1 MITKRQEEARPAI
14 TGEMLTRIAAERAGV
29 DESVAQS
36 VLAAVFETLRERLLE
51 GDRVALGDL
60 LDLGVVREPARIRRD
75 SSGRFSEISPAH
87 SRLDVRPGSTL
98 GEGLATMRAA
108 GILLVMP
115 SENRFAEM
123 LGEHF
128 AKLGWQV
135 QRAVDSDSCRAMLEG
150 ANPYL
155 LVCDHTL
162 PDRDALV
169 HRVKTD
175 WRTNTVPVVTLH
187 TRFEELRRP
196 DGLLVLGDLA
206 VFEPIAV
213 GPFLRSMDQLLAQST
228 EERAVFDRQLRFRV
242 PVREREISRAFEIGD
257 SFFKDCGF
265 RDDSLVGL
273 TTAYREAIRNAE
285 LHGSSGDGDLCIDV
299 EFLLDPKRVIVSVED
314 EGDGFD
320 HRGYFEQL
328 NGSEPVALARERHA
342 QGGVGGLGIYLMA
355 RCVDSVS
362 YSDRGNRVTLAT
374 KLPGSRENSRT
385 GDGA

>member
-1 MITKRQEEARPAI
+1 VITKRQEEVRPAI
-14 TGEMLTRIAAERAGV
+14 TGETLARIAAERAGV

-36 VLAAVFETLRERLLE
+36 VLAAVFDTLRERLLE

-60 LDLGVVREPARIRRD
+60 LDVGVVREPARIRRD
-75 SSGRFSEISPAH
+75 PSGRFAEIAPAH

-98 GEGLATMRAA
+98 DEGLATMRAA
-108 GILLVMP
+108 GILLLMP

-135 QRAVDSDSCRAMLEG
+135 QRAVDSESCRGMLES

-155 LVCDHTL
+155 LVCDHNL
-162 PDRDALV
+162 PDRDRFV
-169 HRVKTD
+169 HRIKTD

-196 DGLLVLGDLA
+196 DSLLVLGDMA

-213 GPFLRSMDQLLAQST
+213 GPFLRSMDQLLAQAT
-228 EERAVFDRQLRFRV
+228 EERAVFERQLRLRV
-242 PVREREISRAFEIGD
+242 PVREREITRAFEIGD
-257 SFFKDCGF
+257 SFFKDAGF
-265 RDDSLVGL
+265 RADALVGL

-285 LHGSSGDGDLCIDV
+285 VHGSGGDTALCLDI
-299 EFLLDPKRVIVSVED
+299 EFLLDPQRITLSIED
-314 EGDGFD
+314 DGDGFD
-320 HRGYFEQL
+320 HRAYFAQL
-328 NGSEPVALARERHA
+328 SGSEPVALARERHA

-355 RCVDSVS
+355 RCVDDVS
-362 YSDRGNRVTLAT
+362 YNDRGNRVTLT
-374 KLPGSRENSRT
+374 KRRE
-385 GDGA
+385 GAE

>member
-1 MITKRQEEARPAI
+1 VITKRKTDERPAV
-14 TGEMLTRIAAERAGV
+14 TGETLARVAAERAGV
-29 DESVAQS
+29 EPSVAQA
-36 VLAAVFETLRERLLE
+36 VLAAVFDTLQERLLE
-51 GDRVALGDL
+51 GERVALGEL
-60 LDLGVVREPARIRRD
+60 LDVGVVREPARIRRD
-75 SSGRFSEISPAH
+75 PSGRFAEIAPAH
-87 SRLDVRPGSTL
+87 SRLDVRPGATL
-98 GEGLATMRAA
+98 GEGLSAMRAA

-135 QRAVDSDSCRAMLEG
+135 QRAVDAGSCRAMLDSST
-150 ANPYL
+150 PYL
-155 LVCDHTL
+155 LVCDHSL

-196 DGLLVLGDLA
+196 ESLLVLGDMA

-213 GPFLRSMDQLLAQST
+213 GPFLRSMDQLLAQAT
-228 EERAVFDRQLRFRV
+228 EEQAVFERQLRIRV
-242 PVREREISRAFEIGD
+242 PARGREISRAFELGD
-257 SFFKDCGF
+257 SFFKDAGF
-265 RDDSLVGL
+265 RGDALVGL

-285 LHGSSGDGDLCIDV
+285 VHGSGGDAGLAIDV
-299 EFLLDPKRVIVSVED
+299 EFLLDPNHITVSVED

-320 HRGYFEQL
+320 HRGYFSQL
-328 NGSEPVALARERHA
+328 DGSEPVTLARERHA

-355 RCVDSVS
+355 RCVDELS
-362 YSDRGNRVTLAT
+362 YNDRGNRVTL
-374 KLPGSRENSRT
+374 KKSRE
-385 GDGA
+385 DAA

>member
-1 MITKRQEEARPAI
+1 VITKRQEEQRPAI
-14 TGEMLTRIAAERAGV
+14 TGETLARLAAERAGV
-29 DESVAQS
+29 DETCAQC
-36 VLAAVFETLRERLLE
+36 VLAAVFDTLKERLLD
-51 GDRVALGDL
+51 GDRVELGDL
-60 LDLGVVREPARIRRD
+60 LHLGVVREPARIRRD
-75 SSGRFSEISPAH
+75 PSGRFSEIAPAH
-87 SRLDVRPGSTL
+87 SRLDVRPGVRLDEDLS
-98 GEGLATMRAA
+98 TMRAA
-108 GILLVMP
+108 GVVLVMP
-115 SENRFAEM
+115 SQNRFAEM

-135 QRAVDSDSCRAMLEG
+135 QRAVDAQSCAALLES

-155 LVCDHTL
+155 LVCDHSL
-162 PDRDALV
+162 PDRDSFV

-196 DGLLVLGDLA
+196 ESLLVLADMA

-228 EERAVFDRQLRFRV
+228 EERAVFERQLRFRV

-257 SFFKDCGF
+257 SFFKDAGF
-265 RDDSLVGL
+265 RGDALVGL

-285 LHGSSGDGDLCIDV
+285 IHGSAAGRGADAENLCIDL
-299 EFLLDPKRVIVSVED
+299 EFLLDPQWITLSVED

-320 HRGYFEQL
+320 HRGYFAQL
-328 NGSEPVALARERHA
+328 DGSEPVALARERHA

-355 RCVDSVS
+355 RCVDELS
-362 YSDRGNRVTLAT
+362 YNDRGNRVTLRM
-374 KLPGSRENSRT
+374 KRER
-385 GDGA
+385 GE